1 MTFIL
6 IPKIMKNSTVE
17 ATVAAYKIT
26 RDLEGLS
33 LSVALIALT
42 TALVAFILHSA
53 DPKKVADTIMCGIR
67 RALEDVEGGEK

>member
-42 TALVAFILHSA
+42 TALVAFILHST
-53 DPKKVADTIMCGIR
+53 DPKKVADTVISGIR
-67 RALEDVEGGEK
+67 RAMEEANDDND